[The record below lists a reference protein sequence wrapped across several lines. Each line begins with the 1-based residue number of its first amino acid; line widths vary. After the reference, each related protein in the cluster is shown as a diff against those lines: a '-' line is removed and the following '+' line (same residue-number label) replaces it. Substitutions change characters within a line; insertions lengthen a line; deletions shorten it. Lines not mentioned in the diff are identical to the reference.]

1 MGADL
6 ANMQL
11 LSNFD
16 EGICFLLCVID
27 VFIKDTCVL
36 SLKNKKLLQLL
47 TLFRKF
53 QVNLDETKFYKKI
66 IEIMAKKMI

>member
-1 MGADL
+1 
-6 ANMQL
+6 MQL

-16 EGICFLLCVID
+16 EGIYFLLCVID
-27 VFIKDTCVL
+27 VFIKDTWVL

-53 QVNLDETKFYKKI
+53 QMNLGETKFYQKI